1 MKKDIR
7 NIPQEELKQFFHDNN
22 LQSFRLKQLNEWLWN
37 KGANSFDQMS
47 SLSKD
52 LRELLKN
59 SFDLKSTVIDQEFL
73 STDGTIKYSMKL
85 HDKKLIEG
93 VLIPSRKRITAC
105 VSSQIGCSLDCVFCA
120 TGTLKL
126 SRNLTHGE
134 IFDQVYILNQ
144 ESEKNH
150 GRPLTNIVFMGM
162 GEPLLNYNNL
172 LKSIN
177 KITSKNGMAISPK
190 RITVSTAGLAKQI
203 KKLADDEV
211 KFNLAISLH
220 SAIDEIRSQ
229 IMPINQ
235 SINLRDLKESI
246 RYFYEKTKTRVTYE
260 YILFKDVN
268 DDLDSA
274 RSLAAFCRIS
284 PCKVNLIEYNK
295 VGGLNFKRSTNENTE
310 NFIQFLESRNIIVNL
325 RKSKGQDID
334 AACGQLVNKLRQNF

>member
-1 MKKDIR
+1 MKKDVR
-7 NIPQEELKQFFHDNN
+7 NITPEELNQFFTDNKIQN
-22 LQSFRLKQLNEWLWN
+22 YRLKQLNEWLWK
-37 KGANSFDQMS
+37 KGASSFDQMS

-59 SFDLKSTVIDQEFL
+59 SFDLKSTVIDKEFL
-73 STDGTIKYSMKL
+73 SNDGTIKYSMRL
-85 HDKKLIEG
+85 HDNKFIEG
-93 VLIPSRKRITAC
+93 VLIPSKKRVTAC
-105 VSSQIGCSLDCVFCA
+105 ISSQIGCSLDCTFCA

-134 IFDQVYILNQ
+134 IFDQVYKLNQ

-162 GEPLLNYNNL
+162 GEPLLNYNSL
-172 LKSIN
+172 LKAID
-177 KITSKNGMAISPK
+177 KITSDNGMGISPK

-220 SAIDEIRSQ
+220 SAIDEIRSD
-229 IMPINQ
+229 IMPINN
-235 SINLRDLKESI
+235 SINLNDLKESI
-246 RYFYEKTKTRVTYE
+246 RYFYEKTKRRVTFE

-274 RSLAAFCRIS
+274 RRLSEFCRIA

-295 VGGLNFKRSTNENTE
+295 VDGLNFEKSSNERTE
-310 NFIQFLESRNIIVNL
+310 DFIQFLESKYIIVNL
-325 RKSKGQDID
+325 RRSKGKDID
-334 AACGQLVNKLRQNF
+334 AACGQLVNKLY